1 MKSIIKFTKR
11 TYKRVIHSIAFY
23 PVIISICFFV
33 FALLTISI
41 ENLELVKGIKDD
53 VPYLFIEDFNTAR
66 SILSTFIAGIISLTV
81 FSFTMVMVVL
91 NQASANFSPGLL
103 PNLTSNKRH
112 QIILGIYIGT
122 LLYCIIIL
130 ISHGSYGGD
139 SNQLGLS
146 TMFATV
152 LGLACIGFFIL
163 FIHNIS
169 EAVQIQNII
178 KKIFK
183 KCCKYLERELQNE
196 EPASAEFSQY
206 MYWKDIKSNKTG
218 YYKGIDISLLEDSL
232 KKKNNQIEIL
242 PYIDQHIW
250 KGDPLLRVKEPL
262 SEKETE
268 LLLFCID
275 ISMTR
280 HNVDSSTGGIL
291 KLMEVVVKAMSPG
304 INDPGTAIEATNK
317 IGQLIHKSL
326 QLPPKYIQ
334 KDKNC
339 ELLFI
344 KNNIGPQEILR
355 KIIEPI
361 RYYSK
366 RDNAVSYELIKA
378 LKYIANSSE
387 IPVEN
392 QKIVL
397 EELEAFKMDLENN
410 TDNMYD
416 RKHIL
421 ELFNG

>member
-1 MKSIIKFTKR
+1 MKFIIKFIKSA
-11 TYKRVIHSIAFY
+11 YKRIMHSIAFY
-23 PVIISICFFV
+23 PVVISTSFLA
-33 FALLTISI
+33 FALATMSL
-41 ENLELVKGIKDD
+41 ENLELVKGIKEN
-53 VPYLFIEDFNTAR
+53 VPYLFIEDFDTAR

-103 PNLTSNKRH
+103 PNLTSNKKH

-146 TMFATV
+146 TMFSAV
-152 LGLACIGFFIL
+152 LGVVCIGFFIF

-178 KKIFK
+178 ERIFK
-183 KCCKYLERELQNE
+183 ESSNYLERELQNE
-196 EPASAEFSQY
+196 EPVPAEFSQY
-206 MYWKDIKSNKTG
+206 KYWKEIKSNKTG
-218 YYKGIDISLLEDSL
+218 YYKGFDISFLRDSL
-232 KKKNNQIEIL
+232 KSKKNQIEVL

-262 SEKETE
+262 SEKEIKS
-268 LLLFCID
+268 LLFSAD
-275 ISMTR
+275 ISSTR
-280 HNVDSSTGGIL
+280 HNVDSSTGGII
-291 KLMEVVVKAMSPG
+291 KLMEVTVKALSPG

-317 IGQLIHKSL
+317 IAQLIHKTL
-326 QLPPKYIQ
+326 QLVPKYIQ
-334 KDKNC
+334 RDTDY
-339 ELLFI
+339 ELFVI
-344 KNNIGPQEILR
+344 KNNIDPQEILR

-366 RDNAVSYELIKA
+366 HDNAVSYELVKA
-378 LKYIANSSE
+378 LKYIAYSPE
-387 IPVEN
+387 ISIEN
-392 QKIVL
+392 RQVVL
-397 EELEAFKMDLENN
+397 KELDAFKLDLEKN

-416 RKHIL
+416 RNNIW
-421 ELFNG
+421 ELFK